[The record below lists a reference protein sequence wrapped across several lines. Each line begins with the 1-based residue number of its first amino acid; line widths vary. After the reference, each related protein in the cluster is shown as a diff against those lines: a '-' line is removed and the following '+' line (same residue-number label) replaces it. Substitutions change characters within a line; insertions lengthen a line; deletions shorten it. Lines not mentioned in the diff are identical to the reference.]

1 MPYPTRTRPQYDLS
15 WRQMVALFA
24 AVNLCLVLF
33 SALPGSMRTASA
45 QHRPIK
51 IIAFGDSLTA
61 GYGLPPKNAFPVRLA
76 AALKARGHNV
86 AIINAGVSGDT
97 TAGGLARLDWAIP
110 DDADGVI
117 IELGANDAL
126 RGLDPAQARK
136 NLEAI
141 ITRIKAKGA
150 DILLTGMRAPRNY
163 GPEFTRAFDRNFP
176 ELAKKHDLL
185 FYPFFLEGILLNSA
199 LNLDDGIHPNAK
211 GVDVIVQGILPHV
224 EELIERVKKRHA
236 AAAGK

>member
-1 MPYPTRTRPQYDLS
+1 
-15 WRQMVALFA
+15 MVVLLA
-24 AVNLCLVLF
+24 AVNLCLVLL
-33 SALPGSMRTASA
+33 SALSGAMSEASA
-45 QHRPIK
+45 QSSPMR

-117 IELGANDAL
+117 VELGANDAL
-126 RGLDPAQARK
+126 RGLDPALARK

-163 GPEFTRAFDRNFP
+163 GPEFTRAFDRIFP
-176 ELAKKHDLL
+176 EFAKKHDLL

-199 LNLDDGIHPNAK
+199 LNLDDGIHPNAR
-211 GVDVIVQGILPHV
+211 GIDVIVQGILPHV

>member
-1 MPYPTRTRPQYDLS
+1 
-15 WRQMVALFA
+15 
-24 AVNLCLVLF
+24 
-33 SALPGSMRTASA
+33 MR
-45 QHRPIK
+45 

-61 GYGLPPKNAFPVRLA
+61 GYGLPPKNAFPVRLE

-86 AIINAGVSGDT
+86 AVVNAGVSGDT

-117 IELGANDAL
+117 VELGANDAL
-126 RGLDPAQARK
+126 RGLDPASARK

-163 GPEFTRAFDRNFP
+163 GPEFTRAFDPIFP
-176 ELAKKHDLL
+176 GLAKKHDLL
-185 FYPFFLEGILLNSA
+185 FYPFFLEGIVLKSA

-211 GVDVIVQGILPHV
+211 GVDVIVQEILPHV
-224 EELIERVKKRHA
+224 EELIERVKKRQA
-236 AAAGK
+236 APAGK